1 MSVFKHIVA
10 LLALQCCVG
19 VALQAQQVVVDTS
32 KQTVSNYTL
41 AKQYYKKAGAFRTT
55 GFVFAGA
62 TFLTGV
68 VAMRQTAVEI
78 ALLPLTVFTGDA
90 GRITNAGKWWTASI
104 ICAAA
109 SIPCFIAAGRYSRKA
124 RLLPYANPGATLSSQ
139 ALIPN
144 TASVGVT
151 LTLPLGH

>member
-1 MSVFKHIVA
+1 MSKLKITGLCFSIFVMAGKI
-10 LLALQCCVG
+10 G
-19 VALQAQQVVVDTS
+19 GAQPIRDSINQPKT
-32 KQTVSNYTL
+32 NYTL

-109 SIPCFIAAGRYSRKA
+109 SVPCFIAAGRYTLKA
-124 RLLPYANPGATLSSQ
+124 RLLPYANPGATLSSKV
-139 ALIPN
+139 LIPN

>member
-1 MSVFKHIVA
+1 MSKLKITGLCFSIFVMAGKI
-10 LLALQCCVG
+10 G
-19 VALQAQQVVVDTS
+19 SAQPIRDSINQS
-32 KQTVSNYTL
+32 KTNYTL

-109 SIPCFIAAGRYSRKA
+109 SIPCFVAASRYSRKA
-124 RLLPYANPGATLSSQ
+124 RLLPYANPGATLFSKT
-139 ALIPN
+139 LMPN